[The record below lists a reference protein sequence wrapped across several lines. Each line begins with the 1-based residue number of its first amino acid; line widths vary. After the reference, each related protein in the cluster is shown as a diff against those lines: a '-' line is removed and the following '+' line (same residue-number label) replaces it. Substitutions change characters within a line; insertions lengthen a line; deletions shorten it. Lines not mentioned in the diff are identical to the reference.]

1 MLETGGLGL
10 RSRVIFPDGFLR
22 YGRGRPSPS
31 REDGCCYWPGG
42 GIPNGPGDASC
53 VMTAEPCRAGLPLRS
68 SVLRPTDA
76 SPLRVPGT
84 GRRLRIQR
92 SGRCLSWD
100 ERRAVSCGC
109 AFAIVCAAADGC
121 IAPTGAGVR
130 GRAAGATGRERE
142 VGGTARRG
150 TETRSARPAA
160 EE

>member
-76 SPLRVPGT
+76 SPLRVPGS
-84 GRRLRIQR
+84 GRRLWTQR
-92 SGRCLSWD
+92 AALC
-100 ERRAVSCGC
+100 RAVDVGRSVSGGC
-109 AFAIVCAAADGC
+109 AVALGLAGDAGSM
-121 IAPTGAGVR
+121 APAG
-130 GRAAGATGRERE
+130 
-142 VGGTARRG
+142 
-150 TETRSARPAA
+150 
-160 EE
+160 

>member
-31 REDGCCYWPGG
+31 GEGTGA
-42 GIPNGPGDASC
+42 GDASH
-53 VMTAEPCRAGLPLRS
+53 VASAEPYRVGVLLRS
-68 SVLRPTDA
+68 SALRPTDA

-121 IAPTGAGVR
+121 IAPTGAGF
-130 GRAAGATGRERE
+130 RAQAADSTG
-142 VGGTARRG
+142 
-150 TETRSARPAA
+150 PAK
-160 EE
+160 